1 MSLAF
6 YMDEHVPRS
15 ITTGLRLRDIDV
27 LTVQEDGRT
36 GFSDPQILDRA
47 TEIQRILFTQDDD
60 FFVEAHYRQ
69 GLGIVFPGVVY
80 AHQLNISIGS
90 CITDLELISQLASTE
105 ELQSTVRYLP
115 L

>member
-15 ITTGLRLRDIDV
+15 ITTGLRLRNIDV

-36 GFSDPQILDRA
+36 GFSDRKILDRA
-47 TEIQRILFTQDDD
+47 TELSRIMFTQDDD
-60 FFVEAHYRQ
+60 FLVEAQRRQ
-69 GLGIVFPGVVY
+69 GLAQFFTGVIY

-90 CITDLELISQLASTE
+90 CITDLELIAQLAGVD
-105 ELQSTVRYLP
+105 ELQNTVRYLP

>member
-15 ITTGLRLRDIDV
+15 ITAGLRLRNIDI

-36 GFSDPQILDRA
+36 GFPDRQILDRA
-47 TEIQRILFTQDDD
+47 TEIGRILFTQDDD
-60 FFVEAHYRQ
+60 FLVEAQSRQ
-69 GLGIVFPGVVY
+69 DSGSFFSGVIY

-90 CITDLELISQLASTE
+90 CIADLELVSQLASTE
-105 ELQSTVRYLP
+105 ELQNTVRYLP

>member
-15 ITTGLRLRDIDV
+15 ITTGLRLRNIDV

-36 GFSDPQILDRA
+36 GFPDRKILDRA
-47 TEIQRILFTQDDD
+47 IELNRIMFTQDDD
-60 FFVEAHYRQ
+60 FLVEAQRRQ
-69 GLGIVFPGVVY
+69 EVSQFFTGVIY

-90 CITDLELISQLASTE
+90 CITDLELIAQLTGVD
-105 ELQSTVRYLP
+105 ELQNTVRYLP

>member
-15 ITTGLRLRDIDV
+15 ITTGLRLRNIDI

-36 GFSDPQILDRA
+36 GFPDRKILDRA
-47 TEIQRILFTQDDD
+47 TELNRIMFTQDDD
-60 FFVEAHYRQ
+60 FLVEAHQRQ
-69 GLGIVFPGVVY
+69 GLAQFFTGVVY

-90 CITDLELISQLASTE
+90 CITDLELIAQLASVE
-105 ELQSTVRYLP
+105 ELQNTVRYLP

>member
-15 ITTGLRLRDIDV
+15 IATGLRLRNIDI

-36 GFSDPQILDRA
+36 GFPDRKILDRA
-47 TEIQRILFTQDDD
+47 TELNRIMFTQDDD
-60 FFVEAHYRQ
+60 FLVEAHRRQ
-69 GLGIVFPGVVY
+69 NLEQFFTGVVY
-80 AHQLNISIGS
+80 AHQLKISIGS
-90 CITDLELISQLASTE
+90 CITDLELISQLASTR
-105 ELQSTVRYLP
+105 ELENTVRYLP